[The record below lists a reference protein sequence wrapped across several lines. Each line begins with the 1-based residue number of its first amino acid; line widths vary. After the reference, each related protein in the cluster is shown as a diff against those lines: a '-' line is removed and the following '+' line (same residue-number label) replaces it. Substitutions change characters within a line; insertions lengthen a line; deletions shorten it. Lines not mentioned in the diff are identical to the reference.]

1 NLLTHRSLLEGNLVG
16 VEGLFAFGPPR
27 RRRVVSGGAAL
38 AVTPRV
44 EHLEVTRAD
53 VEAEALL
60 ALTVRV
66 RPRRETPLHVDEAPF
81 RDHLLRALGERRPT
95 ADAVPV
101 RLLLAVFGFPGDAVD
116 GDAELAHRPAVW
128 RHPEL
133 GVASDVADDDDLAY

>member
-27 RRRVVSGGAAL
+27 RSRVVCGRAAL
-38 AVTPRV
+38 PVTPRV

-81 RDHLLRALGERRPT
+81 RDHLLRALGERRPA

-101 RLLLAVFGFPGDAVD
+101 GLLLAIFGFPGNPID
-116 GDAELAHRPAVW
+116 GDTELAHRPAA
-128 RHPEL
+128 RGHPDL
-133 GVASDVADDDDLAY
+133 GAAAVVAVAAALA